1 MRKLPKVAMTH
12 LGSNVNYIHSLP
24 SLLLQK
30 SSRLNLKAI
39 NFIFLDNNRH
49 HRRCVTRRESM
60 CVVCLQLQSEYMQ
73 NIIGKNRG
81 ENAPRKKKYH
91 THGIVCACFS
101 NELLL
106 FFRGLDTII

>member
-1 MRKLPKVAMTH
+1 M
-12 LGSNVNYIHSLP
+12 
-24 SLLLQK
+24 
-30 SSRLNLKAI
+30 KAI

-81 ENAPRKKKYH
+81 ENAPRKKSI
-91 THGIVCACFS
+91 THMSLCVHVS
-101 NELLL
+101 VTNYY
-106 FFRGLDTII
+106 FFQGGGTLSYKFYLAPLIPNKLA